1 MMKPL
6 DKCCNGCD
14 APPQPPS
21 LVVCK
26 TCLAA
31 LDMKMRQLCRP
42 PSVRAEPRKPKVS
55 LDDITAAFERNKG
68 EL

>member
-1 MMKPL
+1 MKPL

-31 LDMKMRQLCRP
+31 LDMKMRELCKRP
-42 PSVRAEPRKPKVS
+42 SARAQPQPCTWSYE
-55 LDDITAAFERNKG
+55 DIRAAFERDRE